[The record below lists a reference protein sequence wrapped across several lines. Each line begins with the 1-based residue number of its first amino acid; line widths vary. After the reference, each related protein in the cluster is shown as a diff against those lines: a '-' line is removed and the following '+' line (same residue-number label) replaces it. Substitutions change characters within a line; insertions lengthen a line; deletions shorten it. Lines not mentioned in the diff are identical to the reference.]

1 MGAVCVNGRLKIRD
15 DFGQLCGVVHS
26 NDLLCFEK
34 VSFPYPDDSRPITDH
49 PTLLFKHQ
57 LSTLV
62 LSRLNYP
69 TNKIELLHLAI
80 LLLHNGLGSSS
91 GNRWPAR

>member
-15 DFGQLCGVVHS
+15 DFGQLCGMVHS
-26 NDLLCFEK
+26 NDLFCFEK
-34 VSFPYPDDSRPITDH
+34 ASFPYPADSRSITDQ
-49 PTLLFKHQ
+49 PTLLFKCQ

-69 TNKIELLHLAI
+69 TKKIELPHLAI
-80 LLLHNGLGSSS
+80 LLLHNGLGTSS